1 MTQTPINQAPMLST
15 KAKLKQSFMNHFHS
29 WGYQGFKYLVYTL
42 LAINVY
48 LFFSE
53 EWLAAKVVFAAGIT
67 VENVVEAFSSTIDTG
82 AWLVL
87 LLLFELETYVI
98 DDENLKGSTKW
109 TLHGIRGFC
118 YIFILYSVYGYM
130 MKIGLIEQFS
140 PHQITDLC
148 DLAKEWKFME
158 TLNVYNEFTAET
170 CRSLSVAGTEFLS
183 HDGYKII
190 TDAKSLSDVTAL
202 AWVDVINA
210 TAWVSVVVM
219 LEIDVHTQLG
229 NISSKLWEKYNIF
242 VKVTVYSVLLIA
254 AVYWG
259 VTGNF
264 LEFWDAF
271 LWIVA
276 FVLIEMNMFEWQAEV
291 AMRNSTSQT
300 DSKS

>member
-1 MTQTPINQAPMLST
+1 MNQT
-15 KAKLKQSFMNHFHS
+15 FMKHFHS
-29 WGYQGFKYLVYTL
+29 WGYQGFKYLIYTL

-53 EWLAAKVVFAAGIT
+53 EWLASKVIFASGVNLDTII
-67 VENVVEAFSSTIDTG
+67 EAFSSTIDTA

-87 LLLFELETYVI
+87 LLLFELETSVI
-98 DDENLKGSTKW
+98 DDENLTKKVKW
-109 TLHGIRGFC
+109 TLHSIRAFC
-118 YIFILYSVYGYM
+118 YIFIIYSLYGYM
-130 MKIGLIEQFS
+130 TKIGLIAQFS

-148 DLAKEWKFME
+148 SLSKDWKFME
-158 TLNVYNEFTAET
+158 TLNVYNEFTKES
-170 CRSLSVAGTEFLS
+170 CKSLSAVSSEFFS
-183 HDGYKII
+183 HEKYKII
-190 TDAKSLSDVTAL
+190 TNAKTLSDVNGL

-210 TAWVSVVVM
+210 SAWVSVVLM

-229 NISSKLWEKYNIF
+229 NISSKWWEKYNIF
-242 VKVTVYSVLLIA
+242 VKTTVYSVLFIA

-259 VTGNF
+259 ITGNF

-291 AMRNSTSQT
+291 AERNKQSNINL
-300 DSKS
+300 K

>member
-1 MTQTPINQAPMLST
+1 MTELSMNQ
-15 KAKLKQSFMNHFHS
+15 KFMKHFHS
-29 WGYQGFKYLVYTL
+29 WGYQSFKYLIYSL

-53 EWLAAKVVFAAGIT
+53 EWLASKVIFASGVNLDTII
-67 VENVVEAFSSTIDTG
+67 EAFSSTIDTA

-87 LLLFELETYVI
+87 LLLFELETSVI
-98 DDENLKGSTKW
+98 DDENLTGKVKW
-109 TLHGIRGFC
+109 TLHGVRAFC
-118 YIFILYSVYGYM
+118 YIFIIYSLYGYM
-130 MKIGLIEQFS
+130 TKIGLIAQFS

-148 DLAKEWKFME
+148 TLAADWKYME
-158 TLNVYNEFTAET
+158 TLNVYNEFTKET
-170 CRSLSVAGTEFLS
+170 CKTLSTTGTEFFS
-183 HDGYKII
+183 HEKYKII
-190 TDAKSLSDVTAL
+190 TNTKNLSDVNAL

-210 TAWVSVVVM
+210 SAWVSVVLM

-229 NISSKLWEKYNIF
+229 NISSKFWEKYNKF
-242 VKVTVYSVLLIA
+242 VKTTVYGVLFIA

-291 AMRNSTSQT
+291 AERKSQQAR
-300 DSKS
+300 KGQ